1 MNAARVIN
9 ILMQFNWLTIA
20 ETLYVLAIIAV
31 CVKIIY
37 ETRSSSKTLAYLLL
51 TIFLPVLG
59 AIIYFSVGLNYRKRK
74 LYDKKIIKDTQLQLQ
89 IQERISLAY
98 EKQIKEAAPSL
109 KQFEKLAQLSIKNSW
124 SPLAGENE
132 VKLLINGEQ
141 KFVEVVAALK
151 AATHH
156 IHLEYYIFEDDY
168 IGHLIKDI
176 LIEKARAGV
185 QVRLIYDD
193 FGSRSIR
200 RDIIPEL
207 IEAGV
212 EAFPFYRVLFLALA
226 NRLNY
231 RNHRKIIVI
240 DGHTAFTG
248 GINVSDRYIN
258 NEAAEQ
264 RYWRDTHLKIVGPG
278 IYYLQYI
285 FIGDWN
291 FCSGQYLAPNQKYF
305 NLEPSGTQDVTVQVV
320 ASGPDSEQ
328 STILLSLLSAISLAD
343 KEICITTPYFIP
355 GDSLL
360 DALTMAVLSGVN
372 VTLLVPDRSDSIFVD
387 WASSSYFADLLAAGV
402 RIFRYT
408 KGFIHAKTMVVDE
421 QLCIVGTANMD
432 YRSFD
437 LNFEVNTLIYN
448 NTLACQLKDVFEN
461 DLKDSVEL
469 KLDEWEQRPWYK
481 QLPERLARLLS
492 PLL

>member
-1 MNAARVIN
+1 
-9 ILMQFNWLTIA
+9 MQFNWLTIA

-141 KFVEVVAALK
+141 KFAEVVAALK
-151 AATHH
+151 AASHH
-156 IHLEYYIFEDDY
+156 IHLEYYIFEDDD

-258 NEAAEQ
+258 NKGAEQ

-469 KLDEWEQRPWYK
+469 KLDEWEKRPWYK